1 MVQKVAASMVDL
13 GDLAVDQEVIRYQE
27 IKEDLEVA
35 LVQNLEESLVGD
47 LAAMEEAADHLCKS
61 H

>member
-27 IKEDLEVA
+27 TKEDLEVA

>member
-27 IKEDLEVA
+27 IREA
-35 LVQNLEESLVGD
+35 R
-47 LAAMEEAADHLCKS
+47 AAV
-61 H
+61 